1 MWRSNMAARK
11 RGEES
16 DFTTGNSELPPRDP
30 LNELVLSRGHGEDV
44 DCSILAMFE
53 DSTVSSESN
62 IDTDEA
68 SESLLCAL
76 TEMLDRV
83 GQDNDDVDEIF
94 SPFDVLPNTELLHQA
109 EQKDEPLLQKPS
121 PSLRLRPR
129 PKPPNE
135 TDGTPS
141 DGKQKVERR
150 GSPKILNKQ
159 NPRLFCSKTR
169 RAKSEVEVF
178 TSTSLV
184 SLVKLMH
191 PYCLKLQVEKEEHPR
206 RNKSLFSQEEVW
218 KYERPTEESGEE
230 INVVSDDEAPLK
242 GTMEEEVGGE
252 SGSCSLLKSVLLK
265 GKSSREKKRVSFG
278 PVLVASFDESEEE
291 DFKEKNLNTS
301 ESTKTLE
308 DASGSVLH
316 PSALPTNEEVALEE
330 QEEKKGE
337 TKAKSLSLQEYR
349 QLRLNR
355 RPPVEKQRNYSTKW
369 PSVPEVPKELTLIL
383 PLCRPDTTADY
394 STLIQQASNL
404 KEAKLY
410 HHLHHRRLKNSKPEP
425 RTSPSRPLPDDTA
438 RPSISKPESRKSPVK
453 KPKLLSS
460 DPPNP
465 VLVPL
470 PVPQTPSPLSKSV
483 SLHSNKHLHKI
494 QNDSSAAPQVGS
506 SEPKHNASPLN
517 KDVKVLD
524 TPLHQEIKAKLTE
537 MPPHVCTESPQECSL
552 SRTEAAEQSSGPDP
566 KGPVK
571 CPSFTQPLSQSPP
584 SSEVHMMLKEQFP
597 DSECPSKEPEP
608 PQTDCRENSAAIDSG
623 IEAADLTSL
632 LEQFEETQAIEESI
646 CNIEAKPVYAASSS
660 FIEANCNVDLDRPDP
675 AGLEQTSKSPLKPN
689 MEPRKPLSTEEIL
702 KNVQTLEV
710 PEPLFIEIVLSTQK
724 NQPVRCKNLS
734 LKSIQIIDPR
744 PLPSRKARMSQV
756 EPSAP
761 QTSAQFYSYLSSDHD
776 YCGSVNHSPLQ
787 AKQSSELTTPEL
799 MTQDSGAA
807 GEGKD
812 HISENPTS
820 ALLNRSDQTR
830 TGSETD
836 TSTDEA
842 PQFSSRAAIEGEG
855 RDDNR
860 TALCS
865 LPTPPPT
872 PPVRG
877 RSKRRYRRSPR
888 SDSSSSSS
896 SCSCSPKRPRIHRR
910 CSESSSCS
918 SSSSSYD
925 SPSQHYRMSYSRSRS
940 RSWSRSRSRSPSP
953 QIHYRRWRD
962 VSTSKEPRKCN
973 REHEMRIQK
982 LKAIDERRVVYVG
995 RIRRTMTHDELRERF
1010 SQFGEVEC
1018 VSLHFRDGGDHYGFV
1033 TFYNTEDA
1041 FAAIDNGG
1049 KLRNPDEL
1057 PFDLCFGGR
1066 RQFCNSDYSDLDANR
1081 DADPPP
1087 PRSRFEDLD
1096 FDSLLKQAQRGQKR

>member
-1 MWRSNMAARK
+1 MAARK

-30 LNELVLSRGHGEDV
+30 LNEVP
-44 DCSILAMFE
+44 
-53 DSTVSSESN
+53 SN
-62 IDTDEA
+62 IDADEA

-109 EQKDEPLLQKPS
+109 EQKDEPLLQVRRNQITVGPMMMGI
-121 PSLRLRPR
+121 
-129 PKPPNE
+129 N
-135 TDGTPS
+135 
-141 DGKQKVERR
+141 KVERR

-169 RAKSEVEVF
+169 RAKTEVEVF

-218 KYERPTEESGEE
+218 KYERPTEESDEE

-242 GTMEEEVGGE
+242 GTKEEEVGGK
-252 SGSCSLLKSVLLK
+252 SGSGSLLKSVLLK

-316 PSALPTNEEVALEE
+316 PTNEEVAQEE
-330 QEEKKGE
+330 QEKKKGE

-369 PSVPEVPKELTLIL
+369 PSVPEVPKELTPIL
-383 PLCRPDTTADY
+383 ALCRPDTTADY
-394 STLIQQASNL
+394 STLIQQAPNL
-404 KEAKLY
+404 KEAKLH
-410 HHLHHRRLKNSKPEP
+410 HHLHHRRLKSSKPEP

-438 RPSISKPESRKSPVK
+438 RPCISKPESRKSPVK

-470 PVPQTPSPLSKSV
+470 PVPQTPSPPSESV

-506 SEPKHNASPLN
+506 SEPKPNASPLN

-584 SSEVHMMLKEQFP
+584 SSEVHTMLKEQFP
-597 DSECPSKEPEP
+597 GSECPSKEPEP

-623 IEAADLTSL
+623 
-632 LEQFEETQAIEESI
+632 
-646 CNIEAKPVYAASSS
+646 
-660 FIEANCNVDLDRPDP
+660 
-675 AGLEQTSKSPLKPN
+675 
-689 MEPRKPLSTEEIL
+689 
-702 KNVQTLEV
+702 
-710 PEPLFIEIVLSTQK
+710 
-724 NQPVRCKNLS
+724 
-734 LKSIQIIDPR
+734 
-744 PLPSRKARMSQV
+744 KA
-756 EPSAP
+756 
-761 QTSAQFYSYLSSDHD
+761 
-776 YCGSVNHSPLQ
+776 
-787 AKQSSELTTPEL
+787 
-799 MTQDSGAA
+799 
-807 GEGKD
+807 
-812 HISENPTS
+812 
-820 ALLNRSDQTR
+820 
-830 TGSETD
+830 
-836 TSTDEA
+836 
-842 PQFSSRAAIEGEG
+842 
-855 RDDNR
+855 
-860 TALCS
+860 
-865 LPTPPPT
+865 
-872 PPVRG
+872 
-877 RSKRRYRRSPR
+877 YRR
-888 SDSSSSSS
+888 
-896 SCSCSPKRPRIHRR
+896 
-910 CSESSSCS
+910 
-918 SSSSSYD
+918 
-925 SPSQHYRMSYSRSRS
+925 
-940 RSWSRSRSRSPSP
+940 
-953 QIHYRRWRD
+953 
-962 VSTSKEPRKCN
+962 
-973 REHEMRIQK
+973 
-982 LKAIDERRVVYVG
+982 
-995 RIRRTMTHDELRERF
+995 
-1010 SQFGEVEC
+1010 
-1018 VSLHFRDGGDHYGFV
+1018 
-1033 TFYNTEDA
+1033 
-1041 FAAIDNGG
+1041 
-1049 KLRNPDEL
+1049 
-1057 PFDLCFGGR
+1057 
-1066 RQFCNSDYSDLDANR
+1066 
-1081 DADPPP
+1081 
-1087 PRSRFEDLD
+1087 
-1096 FDSLLKQAQRGQKR
+1096 

>member
-1 MWRSNMAARK
+1 LTTCLRPACQRTMWRSNMAARK

-30 LNELVLSRGHGEDV
+30 LNE
-44 DCSILAMFE
+44 
-53 DSTVSSESN
+53 SN
-62 IDTDEA
+62 IDADEA

-109 EQKDEPLLQKPS
+109 EQKDEPLLQK
-121 PSLRLRPR
+121 
-129 PKPPNE
+129 
-135 TDGTPS
+135 
-141 DGKQKVERR
+141 VERG

-169 RAKSEVEVF
+169 RAKTEVEVF

-218 KYERPTEESGEE
+218 KYERPTEESDEE

-242 GTMEEEVGGE
+242 GTKEEEVGGK
-252 SGSCSLLKSVLLK
+252 SGSGSLLKSVLLK

-316 PSALPTNEEVALEE
+316 PSALPTNEEVAQEE
-330 QEEKKGE
+330 QEKKKGE

-369 PSVPEVPKELTLIL
+369 PSVPEVPKELTPIL

-394 STLIQQASNL
+394 STLIQQAPNL
-404 KEAKLY
+404 KEAKLH
-410 HHLHHRRLKNSKPEP
+410 HHLHHRRLKSSKPEP
-425 RTSPSRPLPDDTA
+425 RTSPSRPLTDDTA

-470 PVPQTPSPLSKSV
+470 PVPQTPSPPSESV
-483 SLHSNKHLHKI
+483 SLHSSKHLHKI

-506 SEPKHNASPLN
+506 SEPKPNASPLN

-524 TPLHQEIKAKLTE
+524 TPLNQEIKAKLTE

-597 DSECPSKEPEP
+597 DSKCPSKEPEP
-608 PQTDCRENSAAIDSG
+608 PQTDCRENSAAIDS
-623 IEAADLTSL
+623 
-632 LEQFEETQAIEESI
+632 
-646 CNIEAKPVYAASSS
+646 
-660 FIEANCNVDLDRPDP
+660 
-675 AGLEQTSKSPLKPN
+675 EQTSKSPLKPN

-702 KNVQTLEV
+702 KDVQTLEV

-756 EPSAP
+756 EPSAA
-761 QTSAQFYSYLSSDHD
+761 QTSAQFYSYLFSDHD
-776 YCGSVNHSPLQ
+776 YCGSVDHSPLQ

-812 HISENPTS
+812 HISENLTS
-820 ALLNRSDQTR
+820 ALLYRSDQTR

-896 SCSCSPKRPRIHRR
+896 SCSCSPKRPRY
-910 CSESSSCS
+910 SSSPIFLRLS
-918 SSSSSYD
+918 LK
-925 SPSQHYRMSYSRSRS
+925 PSLQS
-940 RSWSRSRSRSPSP
+940 
-953 QIHYRRWRD
+953 
-962 VSTSKEPRKCN
+962 
-973 REHEMRIQK
+973 
-982 LKAIDERRVVYVG
+982 
-995 RIRRTMTHDELRERF
+995 
-1010 SQFGEVEC
+1010 
-1018 VSLHFRDGGDHYGFV
+1018 
-1033 TFYNTEDA
+1033 
-1041 FAAIDNGG
+1041 
-1049 KLRNPDEL
+1049 
-1057 PFDLCFGGR
+1057 
-1066 RQFCNSDYSDLDANR
+1066 
-1081 DADPPP
+1081 
-1087 PRSRFEDLD
+1087 
-1096 FDSLLKQAQRGQKR
+1096 